1 MCSFCRTS
9 HVSWGLFS
17 WISAK
22 PEGLPCG
29 LMMRLTG
36 WPGAS
41 ALAAPA
47 SAMKLYTSS
56 SDTPNGRPRSRIVVE
71 FAWEWLLPMLLIAF
85 MLLWCVLYECIPALP
100 RPLWPDM
107 PKLGAKSRSNRSR
120 PSPDCV
126 ESASS
131 ESPPPVEVEWQDS
144 SKSSLGLRLAA
155 VGVGSHDLD
164 RTRVMPGVASS
175 NSRNPFLMMHPCG
188 TPIIPPGLSESRCQA
203 TDPKGNTKLNAMC
216 SL

>member
-1 MCSFCRTS
+1 MGSLQLDLCKTRGPSLRVNDEIDRLARRKCFGGTGLCDEIVHVVLGHTKWQATQQDCCRVRLGVVTAHVAHRVHVVVVRLVRVHPGFAASF
-9 HVSWGLFS
+9 V
-17 WISAK
+17 A
-22 PEGLPCG
+22 
-29 LMMRLTG
+29 
-36 WPGAS
+36 
-41 ALAAPA
+41 
-47 SAMKLYTSS
+47 
-56 SDTPNGRPRSRIVVE
+56 
-71 FAWEWLLPMLLIAF
+71 
-85 MLLWCVLYECIPALP
+85 
-100 RPLWPDM
+100 DM